1 MKQIDIDRMVDARNM
16 SPEHK
21 NILRRALGYA
31 AGEGRK
37 EIQEKLDS
45 LDKEVGNIL
54 SSLGSTLGAVALE
67 IGNDEGVKARNL
79 AKLKTVTSH
88 DSFFADINYG
98 FGTASW
104 NDGVGGVA
112 FIITAGGTA
121 KPYTIGADG
130 SVGGGVDI
138 NLKDPNT
145 DVFIVLGDNE
155 ELPTNES
162 EIKGKI
168 YCKKNTSSTATDNQY
183 NEYIYVK
190 STKKW
195 EKVGEFQAKP
205 DLSGYAKL
213 SGAKFTGKIEGGS
226 ATFKDLFNTVTGTLY
241 IGTNSLNTGRL
252 IDNSYRN
259 RSDTKT
265 YNTNGGYI
273 ETGSPENFVFT
284 LEDGTKVTKSIRVI
298 STTTSQ
304 NVVNNNGGEDGE

>member
-1 MKQIDIDRMVDARNM
+1 MKQIDINRMVDARNM

-21 NILRRALGYA
+21 NILRKALGLGA
-31 AGEGRK
+31 ADGRQ
-37 EIQEKLDS
+37 EIQDKIDS

-121 KPYTIGADG
+121 KPYSISADG
-130 SVGGGVDI
+130 SVAGGIDV

-145 DVFIVLGDNE
+145 DVFIILGDDE

-168 YCKKNTSSTATDNQY
+168 YCKKNTSITAGDNQY
-183 NEYIYVK
+183 IEYIYIK

-195 EKVGEFQAKP
+195 EKVGEFKAEP

-213 SGAKFTGKIEGGS
+213 KGASFTGSITTYGSLTVVNGIQPAHNKYLSIPGKIYNKPNYTFAGDGS
-226 ATFKDLFNTVTGTLY
+226 IAD
-241 IGTNSLNTGRL
+241 IGT
-252 IDNSYRN
+252 
-259 RSDTKT
+259 
-265 YNTNGGYI
+265 
-273 ETGSPENFVFT
+273 PEDFTFT
-284 LEDGTKVTKSIRVI
+284 LEDGSTVTKSIRVI
-298 STTTSQ
+298 STTSQ
-304 NVVNNNGGEDGE
+304 AEA

>member
-21 NILRRALGYA
+21 NILRKALGYA

-130 SVGGGVDI
+130 SVGGGIDI

-145 DVFIVLGDNE
+145 EVFIILADNE
-155 ELPTNES
+155 ELPTDES
-162 EIKGKI
+162 KIQGKI
-168 YCKKNTSSTATDNQY
+168 YCKKNTSSTAGDNQY

-213 SGAKFTGKIEGGS
+213 SGANFTGTVNTPGLLISSSYGNIIFKGVIRNNGLPRVEGTPLETTNVFS
-226 ATFKDLFNTVTGTLY
+226 TGGRILNA
-241 IGTNSLNTGRL
+241 GT
-252 IDNSYRN
+252 
-259 RSDTKT
+259 
-265 YNTNGGYI
+265 
-273 ETGSPENFVFT
+273 PEDFTFT
-284 LEDGTKVTKSIRVI
+284 LEDGSTVTKSIRVI
-298 STTTSQ
+298 STTTSKA
-304 NVVNNNGGEDGE
+304 EA

>member
-1 MKQIDIDRMVDARNM
+1 MKQIDIDRMVNARDM

-21 NILRRALGYA
+21 NILRTALGYA
-31 AGEGRK
+31 AGDGRK

-45 LDKEVGNIL
+45 LDKEVGGIL

-130 SVGGGVDI
+130 SVGGGIDI

-145 DVFIVLGDNE
+145 EVFIILADNE
-155 ELPTNES
+155 ELPTDES
-162 EIKGKI
+162 KIQGKI
-168 YCKKNTSSTATDNQY
+168 YCKKNTSSTAGDNQY

-195 EKVGEFQAKP
+195 EKVGEFQAEP
-205 DLSGYAKL
+205 DLSDYAKL
-213 SGAKFTGKIEGGS
+213 TGDNYFTNRVGLENMRCGNVSKFNGNWYLRTYDY
-226 ATFKDLFNTVTGTLY
+226 AD
-241 IGTNSLNTGRL
+241 
-252 IDNSYRN
+252 
-259 RSDTKT
+259 RSVSVV
-265 YNTNGGYI
+265 YNTLGGI
-273 ETGSPENFVFT
+273 IKVGLEEPFIFT

-304 NVVNNNGGEDGE
+304 AEA

>member
-67 IGNDEGVKARNL
+67 IGNDEGVKSRNL

-130 SVGGGVDI
+130 SVSGGIDI

-168 YCKKNTSSTATDNQY
+168 YCKKNPDSTAGDNQY

-213 SGAKFTGKIEGGS
+213 SGARFSNLTGDNFAVNNLLTKGAKGFLVGANTNRIE
-226 ATFKDLFNTVTGTLY
+226 NEV
-241 IGTNSLNTGRL
+241 
-252 IDNSYRN
+252 
-259 RSDTKT
+259 
-265 YNTNGGYI
+265 YNTKGTVSNVG
-273 ETGSPENFVFT
+273 TPEDLIFT
-284 LEDGTKVTKSIRVI
+284 LEDGSTVTKSIRVI

-304 NVVNNNGGEDGE
+304 NVVNENSGEDAE

>member
-21 NILRRALGYA
+21 NILRKALGYA

-54 SSLGSTLGAVALE
+54 SNLGSTLGAVTLE
-67 IGNDEGVKARNL
+67 IGNDEGVKSRNL
-79 AKLKTVTSH
+79 AKLKTVTNH
-88 DSFFADINYG
+88 DSFFTNINYG

-104 NDGVGGVA
+104 NNNTGGVA
-112 FIITAGGTA
+112 FIITTGGTA
-121 KPYTIGADG
+121 KPYSINADG
-130 SVGGGVDI
+130 SVAGGINVDLT
-138 NLKDPNT
+138 NPNT
-145 DVFIVLGDNE
+145 EVFVILGDNE

-168 YCKKNTSSTATDNQY
+168 YCKKNNSSTAGDNQY

-195 EKVGEFQAKP
+195 EKVGEFQAEP

-213 SGAKFTGKIEGGS
+213 SGANFTGNIKSYNCYMQNLITQYIQKNGLGWYLKS
-226 ATFKDLFNTVTGTLY
+226 GDNNSNFNTLAYISNGYLAD
-241 IGTNSLNTGRL
+241 IGTEES
-252 IDNSYRN
+252 
-259 RSDTKT
+259 
-265 YNTNGGYI
+265 
-273 ETGSPENFVFT
+273 FVFT
-284 LEDGTKVTKSIRVI
+284 LEDGSTVTKSIRVI
-298 STTTSQ
+298 STINQ
-304 NVVNNNGGEDGE
+304 AGA

>member
-31 AGEGRK
+31 AGDGRK

-54 SSLGSTLGAVALE
+54 SSLGSTLGAVTLE
-67 IGNDEGVKARNL
+67 IGNDEGVKSRNL

-121 KPYTIGADG
+121 KPYSISADG
-130 SVGGGVDI
+130 SVSGGIDI

-145 DVFIVLGDNE
+145 DIFIILEDNE

-168 YCKKNTSSTATDNQY
+168 YCKKNPDSTAGDNQY

-195 EKVGEFQAKP
+195 EKIGEFQAKP
-205 DLSGYAKL
+205 DLSNYARLNSKPTFTTVL
-213 SGAKFTGKIEGGS
+213 CNAGGNREALRVQGEAYIEYFRGVRNMIGPTYFPSGTKENMVYSENGKKS
-226 ATFKDLFNTVTGTLY
+226 D
-241 IGTNSLNTGRL
+241 IGTQESFT
-252 IDNSYRN
+252 
-259 RSDTKT
+259 
-265 YNTNGGYI
+265 
-273 ETGSPENFVFT
+273 FT
-284 LEDGTKVTKSIRVI
+284 LEDGSTVTKSIRVI
-298 STTTSQ
+298 STTSQ
-304 NVVNNNGGEDGE
+304 AGA

>member
-16 SPEHK
+16 SSEHK
-21 NILRRALGYA
+21 NILRKALGYA

-54 SSLGSTLGAVALE
+54 SSLGSTLGAVTLE
-67 IGNDEGVKARNL
+67 IGNDEGVKSRNL

-121 KPYTIGADG
+121 KPYSISADG
-130 SVGGGVDI
+130 SVAGGIDV

-145 DVFIVLGDNE
+145 DVFVILGDDE

-162 EIKGKI
+162 EIKGRI
-168 YCKKNTSSTATDNQY
+168 YCKKNTSSTAGDNQY

-195 EKVGEFQAKP
+195 EKVGEFQAQP

-213 SGAKFTGKIEGGS
+213 HNATFTG
-226 ATFKDLFNTVTGTLY
+226 TVNTENFRAGT
-241 IGTNSLNTGRL
+241 IW
-252 IDNSYRN
+252 
-259 RSDTKT
+259 KT
-265 YNTNGGYI
+265 YSRYYLKAGEGIIDDKHAYVTSGKAENIGI
-273 ETGSPENFVFT
+273 PEDFVFT
-284 LEDGTKVTKSIRVI
+284 LEDETKVTKSIRVL

-304 NVVNNNGGEDGE
+304 NVVNNNSGKDGE

>member
-21 NILRRALGYA
+21 NILRTALGYA

-54 SSLGSTLGAVALE
+54 SSLGSTLGAVTLE
-67 IGNDEGVKARNL
+67 IGNDEGVKSRNL

-88 DSFFADINYG
+88 DSFFADVNYG

-121 KPYTIGADG
+121 KPYSISADG
-130 SVGGGVDI
+130 SVTGGIDI

-168 YCKKNTSSTATDNQY
+168 YCKKNTSSTAGDNQY
-183 NEYIYVK
+183 NEYIYIK

-195 EKVGEFQAKP
+195 EKVGEFKAEP
-205 DLSGYAKL
+205 DLSSYAKL
-213 SGAKFTGKIEGGS
+213 NENVQFSNIIANRLEASSAKSNNIVFATDGSKAAIGG
-226 ATFKDLFNTVTGTLY
+226 
-241 IGTNSLNTGRL
+241 
-252 IDNSYRN
+252 
-259 RSDTKT
+259 
-265 YNTNGGYI
+265 
-273 ETGSPENFVFT
+273 PEDFVFT
-284 LEDGTKVTKSIRVI
+284 LEDGTKVTKTIRV
-298 STTTSQ
+298 TATTSQ
-304 NVVNNNGGEDGE
+304 AGA

>member
-21 NILRRALGYA
+21 NILRRALGYP
-31 AGEGRK
+31 AGDGRK

-45 LDKEVGNIL
+45 LDKEVGGIL

-67 IGNDEGVKARNL
+67 IGYDEGVKARNL

-130 SVGGGVDI
+130 SVGGGIDI

-145 DVFIVLGDNE
+145 EVFIILADNE
-155 ELPTNES
+155 ELPTDES
-162 EIKGKI
+162 KIKGKI
-168 YCKKNTSSTATDNQY
+168 YCKKNTSSTAGDNQY

-195 EKVGEFQAKP
+195 EKVGEFQAEP
-205 DLSGYAKL
+205 NLSNYAKL
-213 SGAKFTGKIEGGS
+213 SGATFTGKCYIPYLINTHSINIAAIDNADGKS
-226 ATFKDLFNTVTGTLY
+226 TYLKVLRDKDKGINKVYITSGTLTDV
-241 IGTNSLNTGRL
+241 GT
-252 IDNSYRN
+252 
-259 RSDTKT
+259 
-265 YNTNGGYI
+265 
-273 ETGSPENFVFT
+273 PEDLVFT
-284 LEDGTKVTKSIRVI
+284 LEDGSTVTKSIRVI
-298 STTTSQ
+298 STTTSKA
-304 NVVNNNGGEDGE
+304 EA

>member
-21 NILRRALGYA
+21 NILRKALGYA

-67 IGNDEGVKARNL
+67 IGNDEGVKTRNL

-121 KPYTIGADG
+121 KPYSISSDG
-130 SVGGGVDI
+130 SVAGGIDV

-145 DVFIVLGDNE
+145 DVFVILGDNE

-168 YCKKNTSSTATDNQY
+168 YCKKNTDSTAGDNQY

-213 SGAKFTGKIEGGS
+213 SGATFTGKCYMPFIINTDS
-226 ATFKDLFNTVTGTLY
+226 MNIATLDNSDGRSTFIKAFRDKDRGINKVYNTSGTLTDV
-241 IGTNSLNTGRL
+241 GT
-252 IDNSYRN
+252 
-259 RSDTKT
+259 
-265 YNTNGGYI
+265 
-273 ETGSPENFVFT
+273 PEDFVFT
-284 LEDGTKVTKSIRVI
+284 LEDGSTVTKSIRVI

-304 NVVNNNGGEDGE
+304 AEA

>member
-1 MKQIDIDRMVDARNM
+1 MKQSDINRMVDAQRM
-16 SPEHK
+16 SAEHK
-21 NILRRALGYA
+21 NILRKALGY
-31 AGEGRK
+31 GSSDGRD

-54 SSLGSTLGAVALE
+54 SSLGSTLGAVTLE
-67 IGNDEGVKARNL
+67 IGNDEGVKERNL

-121 KPYTIGADG
+121 KPYAISADG
-130 SVGGGVDI
+130 SVQGGVDV

-145 DVFIVLGDNE
+145 DIFIILGDNE
-155 ELPTNES
+155 ELPTKES

-168 YCKKNTSSTATDNQY
+168 YCKKNPNSTAEDNQY
-183 NEYIYVK
+183 NEYIYVT

-195 EKVGEFQAKP
+195 EKVGQFQAEP

-213 SGAKFTGKIEGGS
+213 SGAR
-226 ATFKDLFNTVTGTLY
+226 FKGNVGVDNTLY
-241 IGTNSLNTGRL
+241 INNCAINNELLKGNKGYLPGANTNKIESEV
-252 IDNSYRN
+252 
-259 RSDTKT
+259 
-265 YNTNGGYI
+265 YNTKGTVSDIGTSEDFI
-273 ETGSPENFVFT
+273 FT
-284 LEDGTKVTKSIRVI
+284 LEDGSTVTKSIRVI
-298 STTTSQ
+298 STTSQ
-304 NVVNNNGGEDGE
+304 AGA

>member
-1 MKQIDIDRMVDARNM
+1 MKQSDINRMVDAQRM

-21 NILRRALGYA
+21 NILRKALGY
-31 AGEGRK
+31 GSSDGRD

-54 SSLGSTLGAVALE
+54 SSLGSTLGAVTLE
-67 IGNDEGVKARNL
+67 IGNDQGVKERNL

-121 KPYTIGADG
+121 KSYAISADG
-130 SVGGGVDI
+130 SVQGGVDV

-145 DVFIVLGDNE
+145 DIFIILGDNE
-155 ELPTNES
+155 ELPTKES

-168 YCKKNTSSTATDNQY
+168 YCKKNPNSTAEDNQY
-183 NEYIYVK
+183 NEYIYVT

-195 EKVGEFQAKP
+195 EKIGQFQAEP

-213 SGAKFTGKIEGGS
+213 SGANFTGRVYIG
-226 ATFKDLFNTVTGTLY
+226 NTVDAINAI
-241 IGTNSLNTGRL
+241 IGTIQKNGLSRYFRAASNSDVS
-252 IDNSYRN
+252 DN
-259 RSDTKT
+259 KT
-265 YNTNGGYI
+265 YNTSGGVSDI
-273 ETGSPENFVFT
+273 GASEDFVFT

-298 STTTSQ
+298 STTSQ
-304 NVVNNNGGEDGE
+304 AGA

>member
-31 AGEGRK
+31 AGDGRK

-54 SSLGSTLGAVALE
+54 SSLGSTLGAVTLE
-67 IGNDEGVKARNL
+67 IGNDEGVKSRNL

-121 KPYTIGADG
+121 KPYSISADG
-130 SVGGGVDI
+130 SVSGGIDI

-145 DVFIVLGDNE
+145 DIYIILDDSE

-168 YCKKNTSSTATDNQY
+168 YCKKNPDSTAGDNQY

-195 EKVGEFQAKP
+195 EKIGEFQAKP

-213 SGAKFTGKIEGGS
+213 SGAIFIGEIKSRVCLRDTPYIWTTEQSEHKVP
-226 ATFKDLFNTVTGTLY
+226 NTQGY
-241 IGTNSLNTGRL
+241 ISNIGTSEDF
-252 IDNSYRN
+252 I
-259 RSDTKT
+259 
-265 YNTNGGYI
+265 
-273 ETGSPENFVFT
+273 FT

-298 STTTSQ
+298 STTSQ
-304 NVVNNNGGEDGE
+304 AEA

>member
-1 MKQIDIDRMVDARNM
+1 MKQSDINRMVDAQRM
-16 SPEHK
+16 SAEHK
-21 NILRRALGYA
+21 NILRKALGY
-31 AGEGRK
+31 GSSDGRD

-54 SSLGSTLGAVALE
+54 SSLGSTLGAVSLE
-67 IGNDEGVKARNL
+67 IGNDEGVKERNL

-121 KPYTIGADG
+121 KPYAISADG
-130 SVGGGVDI
+130 SVQGGVDV

-145 DVFIVLGDNE
+145 DIFIILGDNE
-155 ELPTNES
+155 ELPTKES

-168 YCKKNTSSTATDNQY
+168 YCKKNPNSTAEDNQY
-183 NEYIYVK
+183 NEYIYVT

-195 EKVGEFQAKP
+195 EKIGQFQAEP
-205 DLSGYAKL
+205 NLSGYAKL
-213 SGAKFTGKIEGGS
+213 NSDVVFRSLRCIAGGS
-226 ATFKDLFNTVTGTLY
+226 NEAMY
-241 IGTNSLNTGRL
+241 I
-252 IDNSYRN
+252 
-259 RSDTKT
+259 
-265 YNTNGGYI
+265 NGQVYI
-273 ETGSPENFVFT
+273 EYLRGIRGLTGPTYFPSGNKENMVYSENGKKSDIGLEESFVFT

-298 STTTSQ
+298 STTSQ
-304 NVVNNNGGEDGE
+304 AEA

>member
-21 NILRRALGYA
+21 NILRKALGYA
-31 AGEGRK
+31 AGDGRK

-45 LDKEVGNIL
+45 LDKEVGGIL

-130 SVGGGVDI
+130 SVGGGIDI

-145 DVFIVLGDNE
+145 EVFIVLADNE
-155 ELPTNES
+155 ELPTDES
-162 EIKGKI
+162 KIQGKI
-168 YCKKNTSSTATDNQY
+168 YCKKNTSSTAGDNQY

-213 SGAKFTGKIEGGS
+213 NSPKFTGNVFADSLS
-226 ATFKDLFNTVTGTLY
+226 AT
-241 IGTNSLNTGRL
+241 RL
-252 IDNSYRN
+252 IAGYVNKNGNNRYFRLLSPSEVSDN
-259 RSDTKT
+259 KT
-265 YNTNGGYI
+265 YNTSGGLSDI
-273 ETGSPENFVFT
+273 GAPEDLIFT
-284 LEDGTKVTKSIRVI
+284 LEDGSTVTKSIRVI
-298 STTTSQ
+298 STTTSKA
-304 NVVNNNGGEDGE
+304 EA

>member
-54 SSLGSTLGAVALE
+54 SSLGSTLGALTLE
-67 IGNDEGVKARNL
+67 IGNDEGVKERNL

-121 KPYTIGADG
+121 KPYSISADG
-130 SVGGGVDI
+130 SVSGGIDI

-168 YCKKNTSSTATDNQY
+168 YCKKNPDSTPEDNQY

-195 EKVGEFQAKP
+195 EKVGEFKAEP
-205 DLSGYAKL
+205 NLSGYAKL
-213 SGAKFTGKIEGGS
+213 DDD
-226 ATFKDLFNTVTGTLY
+226 ATFNTIRLSGLITARGNSYIATLAVNKLYALNNQHNTVAFTTDGTTAN
-241 IGTNSLNTGRL
+241 IG
-252 IDNSYRN
+252 I
-259 RSDTKT
+259 
-265 YNTNGGYI
+265 
-273 ETGSPENFVFT
+273 PEDFTFT
-284 LEDGTKVTKSIRVI
+284 LEDGSTVTKSIRVI
-298 STTTSQ
+298 STTRQ
-304 NVVNNNGGEDGE
+304 AEA

>member
-1 MKQIDIDRMVDARNM
+1 MKQIDIDRMVDVQNM

-31 AGEGRK
+31 AGDGRK

-45 LDKEVGNIL
+45 LDKEVGGIL

-67 IGNDEGVKARNL
+67 IGNDEGVKSRNL

-130 SVGGGVDI
+130 SVGGGIDI

-155 ELPTNES
+155 ELPTDES
-162 EIKGKI
+162 KIQGKI
-168 YCKKNTSSTATDNQY
+168 YCKKNTSSTAGDNQY

-195 EKVGEFQAKP
+195 EKVGEFQAEP
-205 DLSGYAKL
+205 NLSGYAKL
-213 SGAKFTGKIEGGS
+213 SGAIFSGYVILNGRVSLKGIVANRGKFLPTQ
-226 ATFKDLFNTVTGTLY
+226 NGTNHETYLTDGDIAD
-241 IGTNSLNTGRL
+241 IGTQ
-252 IDNSYRN
+252 
-259 RSDTKT
+259 
-265 YNTNGGYI
+265 
-273 ETGSPENFVFT
+273 ENFVFT
-284 LEDGTKVTKSIRVI
+284 LEDGSTVTKSIRVI

-304 NVVNNNGGEDGE
+304 NVVNNNGGQDVE

>member
-21 NILRRALGYA
+21 NILRKALGYA

-54 SSLGSTLGAVALE
+54 SSLGSTLGALALE
-67 IGNDEGVKARNL
+67 IGNDEGVKSRNL

-162 EIKGKI
+162 KIQGKI
-168 YCKKNTSSTATDNQY
+168 YCKKNTSSTAEDNQY
-183 NEYIYVK
+183 NEYIYVT

-195 EKVGEFQAKP
+195 EKIGQFQAEP

-213 SGAKFTGKIEGGS
+213 TGARFVGKVIIGSTEFNGADLVLPRGLAFTQTNASIH
-226 ATFKDLFNTVTGTLY
+226 FNRADAINANKTIA
-241 IGTNSLNTGRL
+241 IGTQNNFLNVGTEE
-252 IDNSYRN
+252 S
-259 RSDTKT
+259 
-265 YNTNGGYI
+265 
-273 ETGSPENFVFT
+273 FVFT
-284 LEDGTKVTKSIRVI
+284 LEDGSTVTKSIRVI

-304 NVVNNNGGEDGE
+304 AGA

>member
-54 SSLGSTLGAVALE
+54 SSLGSTLGAVTLE
-67 IGNDEGVKARNL
+67 IGNDEGVKSRNL

-121 KPYTIGADG
+121 KPYSISADG
-130 SVGGGVDI
+130 SVAGGIDV

-168 YCKKNTSSTATDNQY
+168 YCKKNPDSTAGDNQY
-183 NEYIYVK
+183 NEYIYVT

-195 EKVGEFQAKP
+195 EKVGQFQAEP

-213 SGAKFTGKIEGGS
+213 SGATFTGTVNTDTFRARTIYRTDNKYYLKSGEGIMDGRH
-226 ATFKDLFNTVTGTLY
+226 AY
-241 IGTNSLNTGRL
+241 I
-252 IDNSYRN
+252 
-259 RSDTKT
+259 
-265 YNTNGGYI
+265 TNGGLADI
-273 ETGSPENFVFT
+273 GNSEGFTFT
-284 LEDGTKVTKSIRVI
+284 LEDGSTVTKLIRVI

-304 NVVNNNGGEDGE
+304 NTVNNNGGQDGE

>member
-21 NILRRALGYA
+21 NILRKALGYA

-45 LDKEVGNIL
+45 LDKEVGGIL

-67 IGNDEGVKARNL
+67 IGNDEGVKSRNL

-121 KPYTIGADG
+121 KPYSISADG
-130 SVGGGVDI
+130 SVTGGIDV

-168 YCKKNTSSTATDNQY
+168 YCKKNTSSTAGDNQY

-195 EKVGEFQAKP
+195 EKVGEFKAEP

-213 SGAKFTGKIEGGS
+213 SGATFSGIIIVNGS
-226 ATFKDLFNTVTGTLY
+226 NSRFNGININYLNKSSVGYLRAGNTPNNLVNEHQVYNTAGELSN
-241 IGTNSLNTGRL
+241 IGTSE
-252 IDNSYRN
+252 D
-259 RSDTKT
+259 
-265 YNTNGGYI
+265 
-273 ETGSPENFVFT
+273 FVFT
-284 LEDGTKVTKSIRVI
+284 LEDGTKVTKSIRVV

-304 NVVNNNGGEDGE
+304 AGA

>member
-21 NILRRALGYA
+21 NILRKALGYA

-54 SSLGSTLGAVALE
+54 SSLGSTLGAVTLE
-67 IGNDEGVKARNL
+67 IGNDEGVKSRNL

-121 KPYTIGADG
+121 KPYSISADG
-130 SVGGGVDI
+130 SVAGGIDV

-145 DVFIVLGDNE
+145 DVFVILGDDE

-168 YCKKNTSSTATDNQY
+168 YCKKNTSSTAGDNQY
-183 NEYIYVK
+183 NEYIYIK

-195 EKVGEFQAKP
+195 EKVGEFQAEP
-205 DLSGYAKL
+205 NLSGYAKL
-213 SGAKFTGKIEGGS
+213 SGARFTGNITLAGTAAIKNSYLSGCLIALSNNRYFYTPESNKPNITYATNGS
-226 ATFKDLFNTVTGTLY
+226 LVD
-241 IGTNSLNTGRL
+241 IGT
-252 IDNSYRN
+252 
-259 RSDTKT
+259 
-265 YNTNGGYI
+265 
-273 ETGSPENFVFT
+273 PEDFVFT
-284 LEDGTKVTKSIRVI
+284 LEDGTKVTKSIRVL

-304 NVVNNNGGEDGE
+304 NVVNNNSGKDGE

>member
-31 AGEGRK
+31 AGDGRK

-130 SVGGGVDI
+130 SVGGGIDI

-145 DVFIVLGDNE
+145 EIFIILADNE
-155 ELPTNES
+155 ELPTDES
-162 EIKGKI
+162 KIQGKI
-168 YCKKNTSSTATDNQY
+168 YCKKNTFSTAGNNQY

-195 EKVGEFQAKP
+195 EKIGEFQAKP
-205 DLSGYAKL
+205 DLSNYAKL
-213 SGAKFTGKIEGGS
+213 SGANFTGSVQFDYIVKINRVLPNGNNFLRIGEAYNPSNHKVYLTNGQIG
-226 ATFKDLFNTVTGTLY
+226 D
-241 IGTNSLNTGRL
+241 IGT
-252 IDNSYRN
+252 
-259 RSDTKT
+259 
-265 YNTNGGYI
+265 
-273 ETGSPENFVFT
+273 PEDFTFT
-284 LEDGTKVTKSIRVI
+284 LEDGSTVTKSIRVI

-304 NVVNNNGGEDGE
+304 AEA